1 MLRLPREEYP
11 EEHHDHPAHEP
22 EGDCQ
27 AQNDVARQ
35 HQKPFELVWKS

>member
-11 EEHHDHPAHEP
+11 EEHHGHPAHEP